1 MDMSTDAKIARIELL
16 PSGAA
21 RVLLPVL
28 PLLRLLTGAWCGAL
42 ANA

>member
-1 MDMSTDAKIARIELL
+1 MTTDATIARIELL

-21 RVLLPVL
+21 RVLLSVL
-28 PLLRLLTGAWCGAL
+28 PLLRLLIGARCGAL